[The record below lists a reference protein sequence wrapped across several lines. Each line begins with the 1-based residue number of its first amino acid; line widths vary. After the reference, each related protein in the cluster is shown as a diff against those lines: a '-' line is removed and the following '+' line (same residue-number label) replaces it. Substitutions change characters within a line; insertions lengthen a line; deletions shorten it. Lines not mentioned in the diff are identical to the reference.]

1 MNLTPR
7 TLEQIKEELALLP
20 DEQQDELAA
29 YLSYLRQKREP
40 GRGADLARR
49 IADHDPTHWVSVDQ
63 LREHWKE

>member
-1 MNLTPR
+1 MSLTPG
-7 TLEQIKEELALLP
+7 TLEEIKAELALLP

-49 IADHDPTHWVSVDQ
+49 IADQDPTHWVSVDL